1 MLRRGLSEYI
11 YEYPSKGHRQLPGA
25 ARFRFGFS
33 PGSLGG
39 RQCAAPRSGGGNCGT
54 AAGPP
59 RVGDSEGQRVRG
71 VGRGGASRRRIL
83 VMSFVTA
90 SLLEVPLPVTAALTS
105 DGVWSATG
113 MPRRA
118 AAAMTTPDAW
128 ATPMTVLTFN
138 WEKTRSTARTSGL

>member
-1 MLRRGLSEYI
+1 
-11 YEYPSKGHRQLPGA
+11 
-25 ARFRFGFS
+25 
-33 PGSLGG
+33 
-39 RQCAAPRSGGGNCGT
+39 
-54 AAGPP
+54 
-59 RVGDSEGQRVRG
+59 
-71 VGRGGASRRRIL
+71 
-83 VMSFVTA
+83 MSFVTA

-138 WEKTRSTARTSGL
+138 LGEDPFDRENVGFV